1 MAGTNQLLRIPFD
14 SLTLASVVH
23 ELQEFVGAKVQRI
36 SQPSETEVVF
46 ELYGGSAGVGH
57 LLISCHPEFARAHLS
72 TRKPGNP
79 TSPPQFLTALRS
91 RIGISRVMGIRQ
103 VRFDRVL
110 EIEFEGPEGQFLL
123 VAELMGKHSN
133 LMLLDSGRRVIGA
146 AKWIGKSKSVRPI
159 QAGQKYEPP
168 PFDVRPSLLTASASD
183 DLSKC
188 EGASPFLIRLI
199 GQIGQISP
207 IGGLKQVQD
216 AVLTGKYTPVLV
228 PGSGAYPLSVAPLIA
243 GEVSRKSISVALEQH
258 YDQAIPAAKA
268 ESLRASVRT
277 QIDRVLLARETA
289 IQDLNQAV
297 SAGQGASKQQLQ
309 GELILAYGATL
320 AEGASL
326 LEAHDYEG
334 NPIQIKLNPEQN
346 FKENA
351 NRYFDKAKR
360 AKARLGTVADQ
371 LDRLSRDREDI
382 LSFLAKLEAATRLR
396 EIEEL
401 HEEAKTHRWLNKPP
415 PPKANKEDR
424 PYEGHRVREL
434 LGPGGYAVLYGENAE
449 SNDYLTMRVA
459 KPNDWWL
466 HVRGS
471 TSAHVVIQ
479 TRNLPDKVQ
488 RETLMF
494 AAKVAV
500 QNSPS
505 KHAGYVPVDYTLKKY
520 VRKPKGAAK
529 GSATYTHEKTLHV
542 EA

>member
-1 MAGTNQLLRIPFD
+1 MRIPFD

-46 ELYGGSAGVGH
+46 ELYGSAGVGH

-79 TSPPQFLTALRS
+79 TTPPQLLTALRS

-110 EIEFEGPEGQFLL
+110 EIEFEGPEGEFLL

-146 AKWIGKSKSVRPI
+146 AKWTGKSKSVRPI

-168 PFDVRPSLLTASASD
+168 PFEVKPSLLTATSSD
-183 DLSKC
+183 ELKGR

-199 GQIGQISP
+199 GAVGVEA
-207 IGGLKQVQD
+207 VQQ
-216 AVLTGKYTPVLV
+216 AVLRGEYTPVLV

-258 YDQAIPAAKA
+258 FDQAIPAARA

-277 QIDRVLLARETA
+277 QIHRVLLARETA
-289 IQDLNQAV
+289 IKDLNQAV

-309 GELILAYGATL
+309 GELILAYGPSL

-401 HEEAKTHRWLNKPP
+401 HEEAKTHRWLNKPA

-542 EA
+542 ES

>member
-1 MAGTNQLLRIPFD
+1 M
-14 SLTLASVVH
+14 VH

-46 ELYGGSAGVGH
+46 ELYGSAGVGH

-79 TSPPQFLTALRS
+79 TTPPQFLTALRS

-110 EIEFEGPEGQFLL
+110 EIEFEGPEGEFLL

-146 AKWIGKSKSVRPI
+146 AKWIGKGKSVRPI

-168 PFDVRPSLLTASASD
+168 PFEVKPSLLTAMSSD
-183 DLSKC
+183 ELKSR
-188 EGASPFLIRLI
+188 EGASPFLISLI
-199 GQIGQISP
+199 GAV
-207 IGGLKQVQD
+207 GLEAVQQ
-216 AVLTGKYTPVLV
+216 AVLRGEYTPVLV
-228 PGSGAYPLSVAPLIA
+228 PGSGAYPLPVAPLIT
-243 GEVSRKSISVALEQH
+243 GEVARKSISVALEQH
-258 YDQAIPAAKA
+258 FDQAIPAARA

-289 IQDLNQAV
+289 IKDLNQAV

-309 GELILAYGATL
+309 GELILAYGPSL

-401 HEEAKTHRWLNKPP
+401 HEEAKMHRWLNKPA

-542 EA
+542 ES